1 MGTGKLFFAAI
12 ATTFAGFALPSFAD
26 DIYVTVDPPARRVER
41 YEMRPGQVWVPGVW
55 MWNNGKHEWRAGHYV
70 AARKGYR
77 YTPHRSVLHHESRGA
92 YPHRRWER
100 DHLPHTRHPPPRPPP
115 LH

>member
-55 MWNNGKHEWRAGHYV
+55 MWNNGKHEWRAGHHG
-70 AARKGYR
+70 AAREGYPYSPR
-77 YTPHRSVLHHESRGA
+77 RRGMRGEDRGGDH
-92 YPHRRWER
+92 PRRGNS
-100 DHLPHTRHPPPRPPP
+100 
-115 LH
+115 